1 MVVLPAKGGC
11 HKRYCTPTSTRQ
23 PRSSAGAGADANSVQ
38 GNRMKSRALI
48 KPFPTPTHIFG
59 SKVITVGGIFI
70 YVLCSSLFIVKI
82 SLLCALVSLDEFLQA
97 SRIRHSRAHVPSRA
111 TVVLPHQFT
120 TDASLQLVCILTSLN
135 LSGAPVSHW

>member
-23 PRSSAGAGADANSVQ
+23 PRSSASAVQ

-48 KPFPTPTHIFG
+48 KPFPTPTRIFG

-70 YVLCSSLFIVKI
+70 YVFCSSLFIVEI
-82 SLLCALVSLDEFLQA
+82 SLLCALVSPDEFLQA
-97 SRIRHSRAHVPSRA
+97 SRIRHSRAHVPSRT